1 MKKQLLITLQILITT
16 LFFLSCN
23 KEKSNETFNRLKPES
38 YLYKKEV
45 AKIITKSDPNTN
57 YFFEKYY
64 QKNDSEFITVRVET
78 NTSEAFI
85 EVKIL
90 EWDTILSTIKE
101 TKGKGYGGAQ
111 LKGLKLKTLDDTK
124 NLDFIYL
131 QMDEIKD

>member
-1 MKKQLLITLQILITT
+1 MKKQLLITLQIFTTT
-16 LFFLSCN
+16 LFLLSCN
-23 KEKSNETFNRLKPES
+23 NEKSNETLNKLKPES
-38 YLYKKEV
+38 YIYKKEV
-45 AKIITKSDPNTN
+45 AKIITKSDPNTI

-64 QKNDSEFITVRVET
+64 QKNDSEFITVKVET

-90 EWDTILSTIKE
+90 EWDSIISIIKE
-101 TKGKGYGGAQ
+101 TKGKGYDGAQ
-111 LKGLKLKTLDDTK
+111 LKGLKLKILDDTK